1 MESPEIVA
9 AQHKWSTKF
18 RKFNQRLQAID
29 AGFTMVGDS
38 LAGTSNM
45 QYVCLEEFANATKEK
60 EESRFFGLTQLNPF
74 LGKLHEKYT
83 AVNMPFEEAE
93 WTSWTSHNWVEAIK
107 MSNFTKKF
115 IVINTGVWFSHVRE
129 KINEKGSMDIVLQAY
144 KLHFHKNSDL
154 MQSVRSLIF
163 DNITVIWRDTSPAG
177 ICEHKDH
184 YLDHSLFIEYNDIAR
199 KALAEEGVL
208 MLDIWNATLPYWD
221 QHLEKKGDQLHYCL
235 LQFESA
241 QNIWIEKLMNLILKI
256 VV

>member
-1 MESPEIVA
+1 MYYGPNIMCDWLHTVLYSGSLHI
-9 AQHKWSTKF
+9 HIHIHIHTK
-18 RKFNQRLQAID
+18 IISYS
-29 AGFTMVGDS
+29 G
-38 LAGTSNM
+38 
-45 QYVCLEEFANATKEK
+45 
-60 EESRFFGLTQLNPF
+60 P
-74 LGKLHEKYT
+74 
-83 AVNMPFEEAE
+83 
-93 WTSWTSHNWVEAIK
+93 I
-107 MSNFTKKF
+107 
-115 IVINTGVWFSHVRE
+115 
-129 KINEKGSMDIVLQAY
+129 
-144 KLHFHKNSDL
+144 SDL

-177 ICEHKDH
+177 ICEQKDH